1 MTEVT
6 EPDIL
11 QVPVRG
17 GELTVGRWG
26 GGDQVVVAVH
36 GITANHRS
44 FDRFAEEL
52 GEEVTVLAPDLRG
65 RGGSAELPGPWG
77 MGTHADDVVA
87 ILDHLELD
95 SATFLGHSMG
105 GFVVTKTAERH
116 PERVDRLVL
125 MDGGIP
131 LPIEWP
137 EGLDTEAKI
146 QAVIGPALD
155 RLDRSW
161 DSLEGYLE
169 YWRPHPAVGE
179 TWNAYVEAY
188 LTYDVHEVDGG
199 WRSKVSRE
207 AIVFD
212 GRETLEDESS
222 VNAIER
228 IDVPTTLLW
237 APRGIMN
244 QQPGLYP
251 PEEIARIEEAFD
263 HLTCRQV
270 EDVNHYS
277 LAFSERGA
285 SVVAET
291 VRKALVA

>member
-6 EPDIL
+6 GPEIL
-11 QVPVRG
+11 EVPVRG

-26 GGDQVVVAVH
+26 DGDDLVVAVH

-44 FDRFAEEL
+44 FARIAEEL
-52 GEEVTVLAPDLRG
+52 GDDVTVLAPDLRG
-65 RGGSAELPGPWG
+65 RGGSADLPGPWG
-77 MGTHADDVVA
+77 MATHADDVVA
-87 ILDHLELD
+87 VLDHLD
-95 SATFLGHSMG
+95 VGSALLLGHSMG
-105 GFVVTKTAERH
+105 GFVATKAAERH
-116 PERVDRLVL
+116 PDRVERLVL

-146 QAVIGPALD
+146 QAVIGPALE
-155 RLDRSW
+155 RLE
-161 DSLEGYLE
+161 LEWETLEDYLD

-179 TWNAYVEAY
+179 TWNGYVEGY
-188 LTYDVHEVDGG
+188 LAYDVHETDGA

-212 GRETLEDESS
+212 GAETLEDESS
-222 VNAIER
+222 VDAIER
-228 IDVPTTLLW
+228 IDVPTTLLS

-244 QQPGLYP
+244 QEPGLYP
-251 PEEIARIEEAFD
+251 ADVVAELPERFG
-263 HLTCRQV
+263 HLHTRFV

-277 LAFSERGA
+277 LAFSEAGA
-285 SVVAET
+285 TVVAES
-291 VRKALVA
+291 VRKALVG

>member
-6 EPDIL
+6 PPEIM

-17 GELTVGRWG
+17 GDLTVGRWG
-26 GGDQVVVAVH
+26 GGDDVVVAVH

-44 FDRFAEEL
+44 FARLAELL
-52 GEEVTVLAPDLRG
+52 GEDVTVLAPDLRG
-65 RGGSAELPGPWG
+65 RGGSAGLPGDWG
-77 MGTHADDVVA
+77 IRTHADDVIA
-87 ILDHLELD
+87 ILDHLGL
-95 SATFLGHSMG
+95 SAAVLVGHSMG
-105 GFVVTKTAERH
+105 GFVVTMAAERH
-116 PERVDRLVL
+116 PDRVDRLVL
-125 MDGGIP
+125 MDGGVP

-146 QAVIGPALD
+146 QAVIGPALE
-155 RLDRSW
+155 RLEKSW
-161 DSLEGYLE
+161 NSLDGYLD

-179 TWNAYVEAY
+179 TWNAHVEEY
-188 LTYDVHEVDGG
+188 LAYDVHEVEGR

-207 AIVFD
+207 AVVYD
-212 GRETLEDESS
+212 GRETLEDEAS
-222 VNAIER
+222 VSAIER

-244 QQPGLYP
+244 QEPGLYP
-251 PEEIARIEEAFD
+251 ADEVARVEAELD
-263 HLTCRQV
+263 HLTAVHV

-285 SVVAET
+285 GAVAEA
-291 VRKALVA
+291 VRKALVV

>member
-6 EPDIL
+6 DIL

-17 GELTVGRWG
+17 GELTVRRWG
-26 GGDQVVVAVH
+26 DGDQVVVAVH

-44 FDRFAEEL
+44 FDRFVEEL

-65 RGGSAELPGPWG
+65 RGGSADLPGPWG

-87 ILDHLELD
+87 ILDHLEID

-116 PERVDRLVL
+116 PDRVDRLVL

-179 TWNAYVEAY
+179 TWNAYVEDY

-228 IDVPTTLLW
+228 IDVLTTLLW

-277 LAFSERGA
+277 LAFSEPGA